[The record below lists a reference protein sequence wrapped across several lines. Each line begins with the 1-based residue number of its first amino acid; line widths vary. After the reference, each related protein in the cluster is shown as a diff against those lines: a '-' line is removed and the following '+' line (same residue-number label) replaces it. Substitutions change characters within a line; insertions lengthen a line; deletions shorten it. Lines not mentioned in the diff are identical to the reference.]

1 MVTAQSA
8 MSRPARGDDGA
19 GPTVNVGPRRP
30 RAAARPPAAA
40 LLDAP
45 PTQDIVLPIS
55 ARLAG
60 MQEPQRDV
68 AAVLAAERA
77 EREIVGFRAG
87 LRHRLWMASAL
98 GVILAIPI
106 ASGIFT
112 VPIWLLVAIIGSSL
126 WLNGMLWYAT
136 QSPDRWRSSYRYLI
150 PFFDILTIA
159 LIQYAFGNYGLIAVY
174 LFAIV
179 AYTFLVD
186 HLVGYVGAGLS
197 LVGFLFAGFGH
208 LASRGGD
215 SADVVWLFVVA
226 AILLI
231 SALKTIP
238 IAADLSRRISIT
250 RACLRAVEQGDLLR
264 RAPAETGDEL
274 GQLERSL
281 NVTLDELARIIGAVQ
296 VEATQVAE
304 TASRIA
310 DSSETVSGM
319 ADQFSAS
326 VHELS
331 ANLDAQREHTRSG
344 SRKAEDVRE
353 ATTRLLE
360 GTSRMEGEVRLLV
373 SAAEG
378 SRDSIARAA
387 GTLVS
392 VGTKVRETAATVGD
406 LGTTS
411 DQIGEFV
418 DTISRIA
425 GQTNLLALNAAIE
438 AARAGEHGKGFAVV
452 ANEVRNLAV
461 ESQRAAKGAYAT
473 ISAVR
478 ERIQSVIE
486 SMSAQEREVRD
497 IGTIAT
503 DANLALNQIIEGIRQ
518 IAELSNDGAQV
529 QRSQSATMLEL
540 SSAMDGIGQATLDAA
555 DRAQQAETAVVQQV
569 TAADGLATVA
579 QQLAELAERL
589 RETISRFAVAP
600 TGGEPVP
607 AGTRPVVAPAN
618 GAGVP
623 SSTALG
629 ARRSP
634 RRSPH
639 KR

>member
-1 MVTAQSA
+1 MEA
-8 MSRPARGDDGA
+8 
-19 GPTVNVGPRRP
+19 PRR
-30 RAAARPPAAA
+30 
-40 LLDAP
+40 DA
-45 PTQDIVLPIS
+45 
-55 ARLAG
+55 
-60 MQEPQRDV
+60 
-68 AAVLAAERA
+68 AAVLAEERA

-87 LRHRLWMASAL
+87 LRHRLWMATAL
-98 GVILAIPI
+98 GVVLAIPI

-112 VPIWLLVAIIGSSL
+112 VPIWLLVAIISSSL

-136 QSPDRWRSSYRYLI
+136 QSPDRWRPSYRYLI

-186 HLVGYVGAGLS
+186 HYVGYVGAGLS
-197 LVGFLFAGFGH
+197 LVGFLAAGSGH
-208 LASRGGD
+208 LASRGWE
-215 SADVVWLFVVA
+215 SADVVWLLVVA

-250 RACLRAVEQGDLLR
+250 RATLRAVEQGDLLR

-310 DSSETVSGM
+310 ASSETVSGM
-319 ADQFSAS
+319 ADQFSTS

-331 ANLDAQREHTRSG
+331 SHLDAQREHTRSG

-353 ATTRLLE
+353 ASSKLLD
-360 GTSRMEGEVRLLV
+360 GTNRMEGEVRLLV
-373 SAAEG
+373 AAAEG
-378 SRDSIARAA
+378 SRDAIGRAA

-392 VGTKVRETAATVGD
+392 VGTKVRDAAASVGD

-473 ISAVR
+473 ISSVR
-478 ERIQSVIE
+478 ERIQSVIA
-486 SMSAQEREVRD
+486 SMAAQEREVRD
-497 IGTIAT
+497 VGTIAT
-503 DANLALNQIIEGIRQ
+503 EANLALNQILEGIRQ
-518 IAELSNDGAQV
+518 IATLSDEGAQV
-529 QRSQSATMLEL
+529 QRTQTGTMLEL
-540 SSAMDGIGQATLDAA
+540 STAMDHIGRATLDAA
-555 DRAQQAETAVVQQV
+555 DRAQQAEQAVGQQV

-600 TGGEPVP
+600 AERGAAITPVAVP
-607 AGTRPVVAPAN
+607 AI
-618 GAGVP
+618 GVP
-623 SSTALG
+623 SSSSPPNRRS
-629 ARRSP
+629 ARRAP
-634 RRSPH
+634 RTR
-639 KR
+639 

>member
-1 MVTAQSA
+1 
-8 MSRPARGDDGA
+8 
-19 GPTVNVGPRRP
+19 
-30 RAAARPPAAA
+30 
-40 LLDAP
+40 
-45 PTQDIVLPIS
+45 VLPIS

-60 MQEPQRDV
+60 MQEPLHD
-68 AAVLAAERA
+68 AAAIAAAERA

-87 LRHRLWMASAL
+87 LRHRLWMATAL
-98 GVILAIPI
+98 GIVLAIPI

-126 WLNGMLWYAT
+126 WLNGILWYAT
-136 QSPDRWRSSYRYLI
+136 QAPDRWRTSYRYLI

-186 HLVGYVGAGLS
+186 HLVGYIGAGLS
-197 LVGFLFAGFGH
+197 LVGFLVAGFGH

-250 RACLRAVEQGDLLR
+250 RACLRAVEQGDLAR
-264 RAPAETGDEL
+264 RAPAEIGDEL

-304 TASRIA
+304 TAGRIA

-331 ANLDAQREHTRSG
+331 SHLEAQREHTRSG
-344 SRKAEDVRE
+344 SRRAGEVRE
-353 ATTRLLE
+353 ATSRLLD
-360 GTSRMEGEVRLLV
+360 GTSKMEGEVRLLV
-373 SAAEG
+373 AAAEG

-392 VGTKVRETAATVGD
+392 VGSKVRETAATVGD

-411 DQIGEFV
+411 DEIGEFV

-461 ESQRAAKGAYAT
+461 ESQRAAKGAHAT
-473 ISAVR
+473 ITAVR
-478 ERIQSVIE
+478 ERIRSVIS

-497 IGTIAT
+497 VGTIAT
-503 DANLALNQIIEGIRQ
+503 EANLALNQIIGGIRQ

-529 QRSQSATMLEL
+529 QRSQSSTMLEL
-540 SSAMDGIGQATLDAA
+540 SSAMDSIGQATLDAA
-555 DRAQQAETAVVQQV
+555 DRAQEAEKAVGQQV

-600 TGGEPVP
+600 KENGSAPAAAGASPV
-607 AGTRPVVAPAN
+607 AVPAN

-623 SSTALG
+623 SSASLASRG
-629 ARRSP
+629 SRAAARRTP
-634 RRSPH
+634 RTR
-639 KR
+639 